1 MALHRTKQRILKA
14 IAEGFNSEPA
24 LADHLGTIMDVMRYH
39 LESLEED
46 DYIKCRRGAPTDKT
60 SDRLWIYEIWLTDK
74 GKETVTNLP
83 DSLAVMSEP
92 VPLASVPMNVPANRP
107 APKPAEPELATAG
120 TDDSSVPSEAVL
132 AQAIAEIQKRIQ
144 QLYGKYPAEKT
155 SEQYQLASRIL
166 HYLES
171 NSMLKGYA
179 IAAAKQQRLKSL
191 QQTDV
196 GRVVVGAIEGWAK
209 E

>member
-1 MALHRTKQRILKA
+1 MALHRTKQRILRA

-46 DYIKCRRGAPTDKT
+46 SYIKCRRGAPTDKT

-74 GKETVTNLP
+74 GKETVENLP

-92 VPLASVPMNVPANRP
+92 VPLASVPMNVPTP
-107 APKPAEPELATAG
+107 PPPKPAETEVAATG
-120 TDDSSVPSEAVL
+120 TDGPAAPTEAVVM
-132 AQAIAEIQKRIQ
+132 QTIAEIQKRIQ
-144 QLYGKYPAEKT
+144 ALYGKYPAERT
-155 SEQYQLASRIL
+155 SEQYKLASQIL
-166 HYLES
+166 QYLES
-171 NSMLKGYA
+171 NTMLRDYA
-179 IAAAKQQRLKSL
+179 IAAAKQKRLESL

-196 GRVVVGAIEGWAK
+196 GRVVVGAIEHWARD
-209 E
+209 